1 MKNKRKEIP
10 FPLAPEMI
18 KQEETNCITT
28 RFKHVNEQPIDELIM
43 FAFFKDIY
51 NNITFHK
58 NKWFCNNP
66 KSQYL
71 NMPEQ
76 ISFELDNMNNHLI
89 ITTKT
94 YQDATKIKKLLTKL
108 NLITIASD
116 V

>member
-10 FPLAPEMI
+10 FPLAPEMMEQKEI
-18 KQEETNCITT
+18 NTITT
-28 RFKHVNEQPIDELIM
+28 RFKHVNEQPIDELIV

-58 NKWFCNNP
+58 NKWICNNP
-66 KSQYL
+66 KSQYHD
-71 NMPEQ
+71 MPN
-76 ISFELDNMNNHLI
+76 ITFEIDEMNNHLI

-94 YQDATKIKKLLTKL
+94 YQEANKIKKLLTKL
-108 NLITIASD
+108 NMLTVASD